1 MTLAGAVAREHAS
14 LTGEV
19 FTSERK
25 HAFLNFEQLWGC
37 VPWGVVQMNGRLLRS
52 AAAALRVSLLSG
64 CGALGLLALSAGAAT
79 ADDGAVQGLLGSV
92 APVVESVAAPVE
104 PLVQGLT
111 APVQN
116 LTQDVAAPVDPM
128 LTTSSPAPASSGLLG
143 GVPQLVGTL
152 DLSDAVA
159 PITGVV
165 DSTLAQVP
173 IVNQVVPSGTTTAV
187 TQPLLQSVD
196 SAVAPVLPSV
206 EQVLTPVVGVI
217 APVVGVVD
225 PAIGV
230 VEPVVD
236 PITGVSEPLAPITGV
251 LQPVGPDN
259 LAPLLDGAANPV
271 GAGAAGDAPGESGQP
286 SEPGHSAA
294 ESEQAEN
301 SLTNGDLH
309 SSGPS
314 TLGLPSPGADYRSG
328 FSDYQGVRF
337 ALQAAPQLV
346 VPVPEPQA
354 EPVALP
360 AAASGA
366 GGASAGSPAPGG
378 AGAADTPAVFVF
390 DLLSATSPLTGD
402 SADLPQGP
410 VFDPGSTPD

>member
-1 MTLAGAVAREHAS
+1 
-14 LTGEV
+14 
-19 FTSERK
+19 
-25 HAFLNFEQLWGC
+25 
-37 VPWGVVQMNGRLLRS
+37 MNGRLLRS

-64 CGALGLLALSAGAAT
+64 CGALGLLALSAGTAT
-79 ADDGAVQGLLGSV
+79 ADDGSVQGLLGSV

-116 LTQDVAAPVDPM
+116 LTQDVAAPGDPI
-128 LTTSSPAPASSGLLG
+128 LATSSPAPASSGSLG

-173 IVNQVVPSGTTTAV
+173 IVNQVLPSGTTTAV
-187 TQPLLQSVD
+187 TQPLLESVD

-206 EQVLTPVVGVI
+206 EQVLTPVVGVV

-236 PITGVSEPLAPITGV
+236 PVTGVVEPLTPVTGV
-251 LQPVGPDN
+251 VQPVGPDN
-259 LAPLLDGAANPV
+259 LPPLPVSATNPA
-271 GAGAAGDAPGESGQP
+271 GAGDGGDVLGSGQP

-294 ESEQAEN
+294 VSEQAEN
-301 SLTNGDLH
+301 PLTNGEMH
-309 SSGPS
+309 SPGPS
-314 TLGLPSPGADYRSG
+314 TPGLPSPGADYLSG
-328 FSDYQGVRF
+328 SSDYQGVRF

-378 AGAADTPAVFVF
+378 AGAADTPAVFIF
-390 DLLSATSPLTGD
+390 DLLSATMPLTGD

>member
-1 MTLAGAVAREHAS
+1 
-14 LTGEV
+14 
-19 FTSERK
+19 
-25 HAFLNFEQLWGC
+25 
-37 VPWGVVQMNGRLLRS
+37 MNGRLLRS

-64 CGALGLLALSAGAAT
+64 CGALGLLALSAGTAT
-79 ADDGAVQGLLGSV
+79 ADDGSVQGLLGSV

-116 LTQDVAAPVDPM
+116 LTQDVAPEPI
-128 LTTSSPAPASSGLLG
+128 LNTSSPAPASSGLLS

-152 DLSDAVA
+152 DLSNAVA
-159 PITGVV
+159 PITGAV

-173 IVNQVVPSGTTTAV
+173 IVNHVVPSGTTTAV

-206 EQVLTPVVGVI
+206 EQVLTPVVGVV

-236 PITGVSEPLAPITGV
+236 PITGVGEPLAPITGV

-259 LAPLLDGAANPV
+259 LAPLPVSATNP
-271 GAGAAGDAPGESGQP
+271 AGAGDAGDVLGSGQP

-294 ESEQAEN
+294 VSEQAEN
-301 SLTNGDLH
+301 PLTNGELH
-309 SSGPS
+309 SPGPS
-314 TLGLPSPGADYRSG
+314 TPGLPSPGADYLSG

-390 DLLSATSPLTGD
+390 DLLSTTMPLTGD